1 MGVPIYNFKELHNE
15 ELRTEAKRRISEI
28 IDKNA
33 FVEGEYN
40 VLFEKEFAQM
50 QQAKHCL
57 LVANGTDAI
66 EIALQAYDIGHG
78 DKVGIPTISFFATAE
93 AVITQGATPVFIDVD
108 AETGLMDPASLK
120 RVLKEHKLKA
130 IIPVHIYGMPAPI
143 EELEAICRPLN
154 IKIVED
160 SAQGQGGYLK
170 KGPIGSSNN
179 LTTFSFYPTKNMT
192 TGEGGIITTN
202 SEVIAN
208 KLRKIISH
216 GSEKRYY
223 HGFVGY
229 NYRMSDVAA
238 AIGIEQLKKLPEFN
252 HRRIQNAEFLNNHL
266 SEISGIIVPKI
277 DAGHVFH
284 QYTIRVTPSSRI
296 SRDKLVDI
304 LSEKGIASSVFYPL
318 PIHKQE
324 AYPEYNHLSFPIT
337 EKLSKEVLSL
347 PIHPSLTETD
357 LLKIVLAIKEV
368 IIK

>member
-1 MGVPIYNFKELHNE
+1 MIPMGKPIMGEEEKRAVVEVLESGMLSQGIKVKQFEESFAHFVGTNHAVVTSSGTTALH
-15 ELRTEAKRRISEI
+15 A
-28 IDKNA
+28 
-33 FVEGEYN
+33 
-40 VLFEKEFAQM
+40 
-50 QQAKHCL
+50 
-57 LVANGTDAI
+57 AI
-66 EIALQAYDIGHG
+66 LAHNIRAG
-78 DKVGIPTISFFATAE
+78 DEVITTPFTFIATAN
-93 AVITQGATPVFIDVD
+93 AIRMAGATPVFVDVD
-108 AETGLMDPASLK
+108 EKTFNIDPEKIEVAITK
-120 RVLKEHKLKA
+120 NTKA
-130 IIPVHIYGMPAPI
+130 ILPVHLFGLSCNMDKI
-143 EELEAICRPLN
+143 EEIARKHNLLI
-154 IKIVED
+154 IED
-160 SAQGQGGYLK
+160 ACQSHGATWNGK
-170 KGPIGSSNN
+170 MTGSFG
-179 LTTFSFYPTKNMT
+179 TACYSFYPTKNMT

-202 SEVIAN
+202 SEVVAN

-284 QYTIRVTPSSRI
+284 QYTIRVTPSCRI

-318 PIHKQE
+318 PVHKQE

-357 LLKIVLAIKEV
+357 LLKIVSAIKEV

>member
-15 ELRTEAKRRISEI
+15 ELRTEAKRRIAEI

-40 VLFEKEFAQM
+40 ALFEKEFAQM
-50 QQAKHCL
+50 QQAKHCM

-93 AVITQGATPVFIDVD
+93 AVITQGATPIFIDVD

-170 KGPIGSSNN
+170 NGPIGSSNN
-179 LTTFSFYPTKNMT
+179 LTTFSFYPTKNLAAFGDAGAILT
-192 TGEGGIITTN
+192 QDDNLAEKIKSIRNHGRSPNGHILSGKN
-202 SEVIAN
+202 SRCDSIQ
-208 KLRKIISH
+208 
-216 GSEKRYY
+216 
-223 HGFVGY
+223 
-229 NYRMSDVAA
+229 AA
-238 AIGIEQLKKLPEFN
+238 VLHLKLKKITQQNEQRKKIAKQYHEKLKNLEIGLLPAKYLETSSWHLYPIRMANREQKYALQQFLKAKEIGSALFYEKSLPEE
-252 HRRIQNAEFLNNHL
+252 RPLMNAAGEKQVGPQFAAQCICLPLNPFLT
-266 SEISGIIVPKI
+266 S
-277 DAGHVFH
+277 D
-284 QYTIRVTPSSRI
+284 
-296 SRDKLVDI
+296 DI
-304 LSEKGIASSVFYPL
+304 NTVCG
-318 PIHKQE
+318 
-324 AYPEYNHLSFPIT
+324 
-337 EKLSKEVLSL
+337 
-347 PIHPSLTETD
+347 
-357 LLKIVLAIKEV
+357 AIKEFLASR
-368 IIK
+368 